1 MMATAKKKAAH
12 PLLEQ
17 FEKSFEESMKAEQER
32 DAKAPKKHD
41 HRKGEYVR
49 DVDPKR
55 ADKHLE

>member
-1 MMATAKKKAAH
+1 MMAAAKRKPAH

-17 FEKSFEESMKAEQER
+17 FEKSFEKSMKAEQEEHAR
-32 DAKAPKKHD
+32 APKVHD

-49 DVDPKR
+49 EVDPKR